1 MCFVGIQP
9 GSMCPLLTLS
19 TYPFKHLCTAL
30 HCAEL
35 KMLFVKEEEPVKN
48 NKEA

>member
-9 GSMCPLLTLS
+9 GSMCPLLITLS
-19 TYPFKHLCTAL
+19 TYPHLCTAL

-35 KMLFVKEEEPVKN
+35 KMLFVKEEKPVKN